1 MKNNSLPLCVW
12 LTGLS
17 GAGKTTIAHQL
28 HNIFTDN
35 KIPCYVL
42 DGDVL
47 RSGINA
53 DLGFSDEDRSENIR
67 RVSHIAKI
75 LMNAGITP
83 IISLISPFKKDR
95 DLAKAIINP
104 NSFIEVYIKCSLESC
119 IQRDPK
125 GLYKKALGGEIL
137 NFTGLDSPYETPVS
151 PDILI
156 DTESTS
162 IQASVSTLWNYVKDL
177 IP

>member
-1 MKNNSLPLCVW
+1 MVIIFQKGTLLVENKSLPLCIW
-12 LTGLS
+12 LT
-17 GAGKTTIAHQL
+17 
-28 HNIFTDN
+28 DN
-35 KIPCYVL
+35 HIPCYVL

-47 RSGINA
+47 RNGINA
-53 DLGFSDEDRSENIR
+53 DLGFSEADRSENIR

-95 DLAKAIINP
+95 ELAKAIIDP
-104 NSFIEVYIKCSLESC
+104 NSFIEVYLQCSLESC

-137 NFTGLDSPYETPVS
+137 NFTGLDSPCQLLPPIEV
-151 PDILI
+151 
-156 DTESTS
+156 
-162 IQASVSTLWNYVKDL
+162 
-177 IP
+177 

>member
-1 MKNNSLPLCVW
+1 MCVW

-17 GAGKTTIAHQL
+17 GAGKTTISHQL

-35 KIPCYVL
+35 KIQCYVL

-95 DLAKAIINP
+95 ELAKAIINR
-104 NSFIEVYIKCSLESC
+104 KR
-119 IQRDPK
+119 QTRH
-125 GLYKKALGGEIL
+125 
-137 NFTGLDSPYETPVS
+137 
-151 PDILI
+151 
-156 DTESTS
+156 TS
-162 IQASVSTLWNYVKDL
+162 A
-177 IP
+177 